1 MKIKFYNNLFF
12 SRIKMDFL
20 QLDPIDLRLPKE
32 IVVQKFTKQ
41 MTTL

>member
-1 MKIKFYNNLFF
+1 
-12 SRIKMDFL
+12 MDFL
-20 QLDPIDLRLPKE
+20 ELDSIDLRFPEE